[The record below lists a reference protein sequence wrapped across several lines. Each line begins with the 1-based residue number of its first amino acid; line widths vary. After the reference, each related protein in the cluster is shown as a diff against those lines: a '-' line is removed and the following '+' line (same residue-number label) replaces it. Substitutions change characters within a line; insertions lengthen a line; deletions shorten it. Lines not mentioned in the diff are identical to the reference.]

1 MPPTRQ
7 SLVQQLPSGMVWEAL
22 ETKGRPT
29 ADEESEIEEPSRSQP
44 SPRKGRVARQVALFE
59 DDLAA

>member
-7 SLVQQLPSGMVWEAL
+7 SLVKQLPSGMAWEAL

-29 ADEESEIEEPSRSQP
+29 ADESEIEEPSRTPP
-44 SPRKGRVARQVALFE
+44 SPRKGSVARQVALFE
-59 DDLAA
+59 NDLAA